1 MKLTVEQID
10 KIDIILDKLGL
21 DFLDIK
27 LEVKDHIACQ
37 VEENMRSGE
46 VTFDASLIEVLKCWE
61 SKLVLRESW
70 LISKKKSFPKIVI
83 QRLFKR
89 FLIYNVTLVLFMI
102 LSYYFFQNFRQSI
115 NDSVFFLKYSK
126 ILYSSFFG
134 VFLIF
139 WLIMYF
145 QKTKTSYFYQF
156 KQNFYLVLLFQF
168 YIVFLGSFVMNYMG
182 LSLVLILTPF
192 LFYTFYKHQQFINK
206 YKLV

>member
-1 MKLTVEQID
+1 MKLTAEQID
-10 KIDIILDKLGL
+10 KIDVILDKLGL

-46 VTFDASLIEVLKCWE
+46 VTFDVSLTEVLKCWE

-83 QRLFKR
+83 QRLFNR
-89 FLIYNVTLVLFMI
+89 FLIYNITLVLFMI
-102 LSYYFFQNFRQSI
+102 LSYYFFQNYRQSI

-134 VFLIF
+134 VFSIF

-145 QKTKTSYFYQF
+145 QKQKQVISISSNKIFIFYYFF
-156 KQNFYLVLLFQF
+156 NF
-168 YIVFLGSFVMNYMG
+168 I
-182 LSLVLILTPF
+182 
-192 LFYTFYKHQQFINK
+192 
-206 YKLV
+206 

>member
-1 MKLTVEQID
+1 MKLTAEQID
-10 KIDIILDKLGL
+10 KIDVIFDKLGL

-46 VTFDASLIEVLKCWE
+46 VTFDVSLTEVLKCWE

-83 QRLFKR
+83 QRLFNR
-89 FLIYNVTLVLFMI
+89 FLIYNITLVLFMI
-102 LSYYFFQNFRQSI
+102 LSYYFFQNYRQSI

-134 VFLIF
+134 VFSIF

-156 KQNFYLVLLFQF
+156 KQNFYLVFLFQF
-168 YIVFLGSFVMNYMG
+168 YIAFLGSFVMNYMG

-192 LFYTFYKHQQFINK
+192 LFYTFYKHQQFVKK
-206 YKLV
+206 YQLK